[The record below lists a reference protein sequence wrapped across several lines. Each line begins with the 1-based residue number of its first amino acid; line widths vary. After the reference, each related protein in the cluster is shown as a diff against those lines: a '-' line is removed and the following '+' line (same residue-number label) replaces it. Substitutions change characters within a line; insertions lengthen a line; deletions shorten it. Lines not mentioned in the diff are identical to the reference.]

1 MTSVEALAADGSGWS
16 ALAPMLAARAF
27 ASIGLLRSGHVIVA
41 GGITRLDDSSATAAA
56 ELWDPATNTWSALP
70 PMAHARDQAA
80 GCVLPSG
87 RFVVLGGVGAD
98 GQLRKD
104 GEVFDPVRRVWEPLP
119 ADMTCE
125 RADFGAEAVA
135 GGLLVSGGG
144 GDESHAPEL
153 YDEESSHWFTLPHQR
168 DAPRRGPTVLLPC

>member
-1 MTSVEALAADGSGWS
+1 
-16 ALAPMLAARAF
+16 
-27 ASIGLLRSGHVIVA
+27 
-41 GGITRLDDSSATAAA
+41 
-56 ELWDPATNTWSALP
+56 
-70 PMAHARDQAA
+70 MAHGRYQAA

-87 RFVVLGGVGAD
+87 RFVVLGGYGAY

-119 ADMTCE
+119 ADMKCE

>member
-1 MTSVEALAADGSGWS
+1 
-16 ALAPMLAARAF
+16 
-27 ASIGLLRSGHVIVA
+27 
-41 GGITRLDDSSATAAA
+41 
-56 ELWDPATNTWSALP
+56 
-70 PMAHARDQAA
+70 MAHARYQAA

-87 RFVVLGGVGAD
+87 RFVVLGGRGAD
-98 GQLRKD
+98 GQLRRD

-119 ADMTCE
+119 ADMKHG
-125 RADFGAEAVA
+125 RGAFGAEAVA
-135 GGLLVSGGG
+135 GGLVVSGGG